1 MSKVTGKVING
12 IVCLV
17 YTVEGVH
24 YAIAING
31 SGLVAIW

>member
-17 YTVEGVH
+17 YTVEGMH

-31 SGLVAIW
+31 NGLVCTW